1 MPDDDRHVMAWLRI
15 NRALARAIRK
25 KSLDSAKAA
34 NLAQRCVKVTNAPDG
49 RFVRPTGE
57 RTHVE
62 RLPFCR
68 WWITGGGSGSS
79 NVWEY
84 SCPVAISLL
93 LRFLLECCMVL
104 LLMLCV
110 SIPQMLSNI
119 TRSQV
124 RDSCRQ
130 ELITLLASHPMPA
143 AGSDGATSCTGGRR
157 MLQQGQKKP
166 GQQARAGGSAGTAP
180 TSMLA
185 GTPNGTTGGTRT
197 GGGDGGGGGGS
208 SGGGGGGGRGCTLAG
223 NRPPPSISFDIN
235 SPCGYSTIPL
245 REDIDRQP
253 WWLWP
258 TVRLN
263 AK

>member
-124 RDSCRQ
+124 RDHAFCRAAARHIVRGSDWDTNHHTTTFCPSPCVCIMH
-130 ELITLLASHPMPA
+130 LRRIWVLASTSGQC
-143 AGSDGATSCTGGRR
+143 GSAEDCLPFQSLHNTHTRTHSRNRRSDTDRQAR
-157 MLQQGQKKP
+157 MLGAP
-166 GQQARAGGSAGTAP
+166 DSRALTEIS
-180 TSMLA
+180 L
-185 GTPNGTTGGTRT
+185 NTRSHAHT
-197 GGGDGGGGGGS
+197 
-208 SGGGGGGGRGCTLAG
+208 
-223 NRPPPSISFDIN
+223 
-235 SPCGYSTIPL
+235 
-245 REDIDRQP
+245 
-253 WWLWP
+253 
-258 TVRLN
+258 
-263 AK
+263 